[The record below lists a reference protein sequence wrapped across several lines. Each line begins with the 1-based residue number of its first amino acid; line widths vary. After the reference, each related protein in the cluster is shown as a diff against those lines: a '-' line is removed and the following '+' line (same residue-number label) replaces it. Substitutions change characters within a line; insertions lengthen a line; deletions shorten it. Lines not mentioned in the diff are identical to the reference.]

1 MSTKKMQGVRY
12 PGLDPEYTIPQ
23 TLTDLENDGNFVQ
36 DADYTHQTL
45 LVDEIP
51 NTVQTFTFASDGSVS
66 QVLHK
71 RGTAT
76 VRTDTF
82 TYTSSTITETRVLS
96 SGETLVI
103 VTDLDDLVTTVTYS
117 N

>member
-1 MSTKKMQGVRY
+1 MSMKKMQGVKY

-23 TLTDLENDGNFVQ
+23 KLTDLENDGNFVQ
-36 DADYTHQTL
+36 DAAYTHQTL

-82 TYTSSTITETRVLS
+82 AYAASSITETRTLS
-96 SGETLVI
+96 SGETLTI
-103 VTDLDDLVTTVTYS
+103 VTDLDDLTVTVTHS
-117 N
+117 A